1 MNNDQTNIEHG
12 SLANS
17 LTHNGAEIDSD
28 LTDKAYEALHG
39 DSLISN
45 ENISVRVLNRTAYL
59 EGTVSS
65 ENERDMAYEDVVNIF
80 GVRNVVNYLTFPC
93 PYLSKS

>member
-1 MNNDQTNIEHG
+1 MSDDQTHIEHQ
-12 SLANS
+12 SLADS
-17 LTHNGAEIDSD
+17 PTHTEIDAE

-39 DSLISN
+39 DCLISS
-45 ENISVRVLNRTAYL
+45 EKISVRVQNRTAYL

-65 ENERDMAYEDVVNIF
+65 ENERDMAYQDVVNIF
-80 GVRNVVNYLTFPC
+80 GIRNVVNYLTFPC